1 MAICVYIA
9 NSLCYILKLTQLLKS
24 TILQQKLVKKTK
36 IYFNS
41 FFKDQVREIWTNFT
55 FSRVLV
61 LAEGTQESNS
71 LLMATVCP
79 SKGQIRPD
87 FLVNMNNSSVTK
99 YGFPR
104 WLSGKESAC
113 QCRRFRRLRF
123 DPWIRKILWR
133 RT

>member
-1 MAICVYIA
+1 MAICTYIA
-9 NSLCYILKLTQLLKS
+9 NSLCYILKLTQHLKS

-36 IYFNS
+36 IFLTPFS
-41 FFKDQVREIWTNFT
+41 KIRWEKFGLNFT

-71 LLMATVCP
+71 LPMATVCP

-87 FLVNMNNSSVTK
+87 FLVNMSNSSVTK